1 MLVCNGEP
9 LLNLQVMISLK
20 RTVAC
25 TMKTHLFYM
34 KTMTKNVL
42 FLFTLLFI
50 VFLTYQ
56 TYGAAGVSVSLFTS
70 VYTYSFITFN
80 LFLVIAST
88 YIMLNRSDALKF
100 LERDV
105 LKKQYNLIVAG
116 IAIALV
122 VAVLPVAIMIFFKND
137 MTQTAFLLKG
147 IAHFLIIWLLA
158 SGLAIVIG
166 SSVSLLV
173 RNQFAYLV
181 SLGIYGG
188 LVWMSVNSPDT
199 PIKRYLNIFDDT
211 TYIAS
216 NNLSGPLV
224 NMNYLLDKLF
234 VLFLILVLIFLVRS
248 FLAAKRKVVNI
259 LLLAVCIASL
269 GLLPVWGQST
279 LQMIEP
285 PLNQTAEMENK
296 YEIQQYNMD
305 LDLGFQLK
313 NKVTMT
319 IDFSEDVKEIMLALD
334 DIFVIKELQVDDE
347 AVPFTH
353 QNDMV
358 MIASPHQKGEAVT
371 LTLNYQGTVEM
382 VNNLGFSTYYV
393 TRDAINLPGQFF
405 DWYPHVKGQNTIDF
419 DVLVNA
425 KTEVYSNIA
434 SSSNDQKHLSGAS
447 ESLNIFAGQYQQTE
461 VDGIQYTI
469 PRHVHAES
477 FAASFQTAVDQS
489 NLSEDDLSTINN
501 QNYEKVIA
509 GIWPL
514 YADGNSVRV
523 VGDTV
528 LVNYHGS

>member
-1 MLVCNGEP
+1 M
-9 LLNLQVMISLK
+9 
-20 RTVAC
+20 
-25 TMKTHLFYM
+25 
-34 KTMTKNVL
+34 
-42 FLFTLLFI
+42 
-50 VFLTYQ
+50 
-56 TYGAAGVSVSLFTS
+56 SLFTS

-234 VLFLILVLIFLVRS
+234 VLFLILALIFLVRS

-269 GLLPVWGQST
+269 WLLPVWGQST

-285 PLNQTAEMENK
+285 PLDQTAEMENK

-313 NKVTMT
+313 NKATMT

-347 AVPFTH
+347 TVSFTH

-358 MIASPHQKGEAVT
+358 MIASPHQKERR
-371 LTLNYQGTVEM
+371 L
-382 VNNLGFSTYYV
+382 
-393 TRDAINLPGQFF
+393 
-405 DWYPHVKGQNTIDF
+405 H
-419 DVLVNA
+419 
-425 KTEVYSNIA
+425 
-434 SSSNDQKHLSGAS
+434 
-447 ESLNIFAGQYQQTE
+447 
-461 VDGIQYTI
+461 
-469 PRHVHAES
+469 
-477 FAASFQTAVDQS
+477 
-489 NLSEDDLSTINN
+489 
-501 QNYEKVIA
+501 
-509 GIWPL
+509 
-514 YADGNSVRV
+514 
-523 VGDTV
+523 
-528 LVNYHGS
+528 